1 MRKLILAGLV
11 NCLVTAAAMYG
22 QAISVGAIGGVP
34 FHDLENTT
42 TISGI
47 GYLAK
52 GPNFTVGPTVQVNLP
67 FHLRVEFDAL
77 ARPTSFHVSN
87 LIGNTSATEWRF
99 PLIMQYRLG
108 SKAHFFQPF
117 VGVGASFEH
126 LYQIKNAITSGP
138 GTIATNSPGGML
150 LDGGI
155 DFHLG
160 VCRLSGE
167 LRYTRQF
174 NDSIQN
180 LSELNQAEFLL
191 GARF

>member
-1 MRKLILAGLV
+1 MRKLILAV
-11 NCLVTAAAMYG
+11 LVTAAAMYG

-34 FHDLENTT
+34 FVNLETTT

-47 GYLAK
+47 AYLPK

-67 FHLRVEFDAL
+67 FHFRVEFDAL

-99 PLIMQYRLG
+99 PTIVQYRLG

-117 VGVGASFEH
+117 VGAGASFEH

-138 GTIATNSPGGML
+138 GSIATNSPGGML
-150 LDGGI
+150 LEGGL
-155 DFHLG
+155 DFKAGL
-160 VCRLSGE
+160 CRLSTE

-174 NDSIQN
+174 NDSIQD
-180 LSELNQAEFLL
+180 LSQLNQAEFLV

>member
-1 MRKLILAGLV
+1 MRKLILAG
-11 NCLVTAAAMYG
+11 LVTAAAMYG

-34 FHDLENTT
+34 FVNLENTT
-42 TISGI
+42 TIGGI
-47 GYLAK
+47 AYLPK

-67 FHLRVEFDAL
+67 FHLRLEFDAL

-99 PLIMQYRLG
+99 PFIVQYRLG

-138 GTIATNSPGGML
+138 GSIATNSPGGML
-150 LDGGI
+150 LEGGV
-155 DFHLG
+155 DFKAG
-160 VCRLSGE
+160 PCRLSAE

-180 LSELNQAEFLL
+180 LSELNQGEFLV